1 MFLTRFQRTV
11 AGSGHRNH
19 APSSLCQV
27 RATTVAARPPLI
39 SPSASPTDLIHCF
52 LSCPPS
58 PSIPGLWTL
67 CGPGTARHTRLSG
80 PLPETR
86 SFQISPWV
94 SPHLLQV
101 CTQVSPEDDA
111 FPGHLFKVS
120 LTHTHTHTPPP
131 SFPILFFSAVPITEN
146 ILYVCL
152 LIICII
158 APPTR
163 MSAAWGRASISFVR
177 CCIQAP
183 RHHLTQGRTGRCR
196 RVCSWAHEALQ
207 KRRKCFAVVW
217 FH

>member
-39 SPSASPTDLIHCF
+39 SPSASPTALIHCL

-120 LTHTHTHTPPP
+120 LTHIHTHTHRLLP
-131 SFPILFFSAVPITEN
+131 FLCYFSPQYLSQKTYSMCVYL
-146 ILYVCL
+146 LYVL
-152 LIICII
+152 LPLPLGCPLHG
-158 APPTR
+158 AGLL
-163 MSAAWGRASISFVR
+163 SLLFAAVS
-177 CCIQAP
+177 
-183 RHHLTQGRTGRCR
+183 RHLGTT
-196 RVCSWAHEALQ
+196 
-207 KRRKCFAVVW
+207 
-217 FH
+217 